1 MKNFEEKILK
11 RWLKRKVKIT
21 LATIVAFLIGSS
33 LSLAETLYIKNGEN
47 GVEFSIDD
55 QNWGENPYFE
65 NSFENGIYTNNR
77 KIESDYIGIYNKAL
91 NISLINE
98 NKISVDGE
106 NVWGIY
112 NNGTIE
118 VLRNSGLLEV
128 SGENQAIGIHNN
140 SSNILLIN
148 ENKISVDG
156 ENVWG
161 IYNNGTIEV
170 LRNSGLLEVNGANEA
185 KGIVNYEGKIAKI
198 ENSGLLEVNGTSF
211 VTGIL
216 NLNGEINNLLNQGI
230 VKVTNSSSEAIGIDN
245 QNPKG
250 IINNL
255 TNQGIIDITGYLNTY
270 GIQNNGGGTINDLSN
285 QGIIKVKSL
294 TSYSKGII
302 NGSNIE
308 NILNE
313 GIIEAKGTSQV
324 IGIDSPAKK
333 ETKNKGVIRVKSSSS
348 TSEVYGIHINTPNSK
363 AEKILNEGIIEA
375 VGGSS
380 KVKAIRS
387 SQEIDSL
394 VNKGILKT
402 KGENAITISANNENI
417 KKLEQNGIVFSE
429 GVTIDISSS
438 NIDNIV
444 NNGLLIGDS
453 SKFIEKNYINN
464 GIMFSYDGT
473 NNNYKIQGYKNTGAD
488 GIKVGDKTIVNA
500 TLNKGTDNSIATG
513 SNSIAL
519 TENKSNMIYNGITDT
534 LKVNEDRTL
543 TNSIVN
549 GYTSVIVFD
558 ENGGSLTLDNSIIN
572 GGLDEA
578 SATIKGSDSSNNLA
592 LTNGTI
598 INGNIDL
605 GAGDDKLS
613 IDNTVQLNGDL
624 LGGTG
629 IDNLIFNPKGV
640 STFGGEDDNNIN
652 IFNKVEGFENINVA
666 TDVTLFESAEV
677 TGAKN
682 IAIQKDGN
690 LILRIDSTNGNSHAL
705 SRNDGTISSNGGK
718 LLLALNGVGEGETIS
733 FGTTSLDESMKG
745 NEKGFKEATIDTT
758 SLLHNIEKIDDKTV
772 KVSTEENIPYVSDVN
787 YNELNTVYQSIR
799 SVDGVGEFNVT
810 DDKALVEFTNYLHDI
825 YAGNPYSF
833 SSELS
838 RKSVNMF
845 SDVVMGRDLHP
856 EVNKWAI
863 YGGLTHIDGGTKDTY
878 FGKGYYTYDIGSK
891 DIDVDS
897 KITGMYAQGE
907 YGVNETLNLGVI
919 FGGNQSE
926 SEINNS
932 SKVEG
937 DSFYLG
943 AYAKKYLGNLRLLA
957 GVGYQYGDYEADRVA
972 VGYEGITTTRTFDS
986 NYNDNTFNI
995 YAQGKYSNKLAE
1007 NLYLEPSIAL
1017 DYTYV
1022 NQEGASE
1029 NGVLAIETDSKDF
1042 NYTTTKFGV
1051 DLRKDIPTTT
1061 ATHSLVAGAYY
1072 NRMLDGYEEENI
1084 TGRFVGGSDF
1094 DILVSPSNKHE
1105 VGLRAKYEV
1114 SLNNGVTFDVKGS
1127 YTFERESYSGENKN
1141 EHKGEWI
1148 VGAGIG
1154 YRF

>member
-1 MKNFEEKILK
+1 MRENIEKSIK
-11 RWLKRKVKIT
+11 RWLKRKVTIT
-21 LATIVAFLIGSS
+21 LGMMVAFMITGEISYSEITIKYDEVNNQGIIIKGDIVIDSKEYGILEQNSLGNYSWYNNNSINDQIKIDDSFSNKNFSIINSGIIYDKKEDDELDNFNVGNGIFLKELSIKLLENSGIIFGEEQGIYLKKNVIIDKLENEGIIGLTS
-33 LSLAETLYIKNGEN
+33 EN
-47 GVEFSIDD
+47 GVYLQLESSIETFI
-55 QNWGENPYFE
+55 NKGEICSYGANYSGNGMYLSSSSITNFINLGSIKGKSNNE
-65 NSFENGIYTNNR
+65 GKSYTGNGIYLSSSKIENFTNIGIVSGKIGQNISEGYKAGNGIFNSR
-77 KIESDYIGIYNKAL
+77 KIGVKFSNFGIIAGEVKAIHTD
-91 NISLINE
+91 N
-98 NKISVDGE
+98 
-106 NVWGIY
+106 
-112 NNGTIE
+112 
-118 VLRNSGLLEV
+118 V
-128 SGENQAIGIHNN
+128 SGENLG
-140 SSNILLIN
+140 LLIDGAGKTDDTLKIVVGESQKIITSGEYN
-148 ENKISVDG
+148 GYEIKNTFTKGEYKYSDIASREN
-156 ENVWG
+156 
-161 IYNNGTIEV
+161 
-170 LRNSGLLEVNGANEA
+170 
-185 KGIVNYEGKIAKI
+185 
-198 ENSGLLEVNGTSF
+198 
-211 VTGIL
+211 
-216 NLNGEINNLLNQGI
+216 
-230 VKVTNSSSEAIGIDN
+230 
-245 QNPKG
+245 
-250 IINNL
+250 
-255 TNQGIIDITGYLNTY
+255 DIT
-270 GIQNNGGGTINDLSN
+270 LSDTDN
-285 QGIIKVKSL
+285 KDKL
-294 TSYSKGII
+294 II
-302 NGSNIE
+302 NGY
-308 NILNE
+308 
-313 GIIEAKGTSQV
+313 
-324 IGIDSPAKK
+324 
-333 ETKNKGVIRVKSSSS
+333 NKGLK
-348 TSEVYGIHINTPNSK
+348 INSD
-363 AEKILNEGIIEA
+363 L
-375 VGGSS
+375 
-380 KVKAIRS
+380 
-387 SQEIDSL
+387 
-394 VNKGILKT
+394 
-402 KGENAITISANNENI
+402 
-417 KKLEQNGIVFSE
+417 
-429 GVTIDISSS
+429 
-438 NIDNIV
+438 
-444 NNGLLIGDS
+444 
-453 SKFIEKNYINN
+453 
-464 GIMFSYDGT
+464 
-473 NNNYKIQGYKNTGAD
+473 
-488 GIKVGDKTIVNA
+488 
-500 TLNKGTDNSIATG
+500 TLS
-513 SNSIAL
+513 
-519 TENKSNMIYNGITDT
+519 
-534 LKVNEDRTL
+534 
-543 TNSIVN
+543 NSIVN
-549 GYTSVIVFD
+549 SYTTAINIDGGNFTGDNIV
-558 ENGGSLTLDNSIIN
+558 IN
-572 GGLDEA
+572 GGIDET
-578 SATIKGSDSSNNLA
+578 SATIKGSDSTDNLT
-592 LTNGTI
+592 LKGNSI

-605 GAGDDKLS
+605 GAGDDNLTIS
-613 IDNTVQLNGDL
+613 DSVQINGDL
-624 LGGTG
+624 LDEDGNDT
-629 IDNLIFNPKGV
+629 LTFNNNGV
-640 STFGGEDDNNIN
+640 STFNNGVDNNIN

-677 TGAKN
+677 TGADS
-682 IAIQKDGN
+682 ITIQKDGN

-705 SRNDGTISSNGGK
+705 SGNTGVISSEGGK
-718 LLLALNGVGEGETIS
+718 LLLALNGVGEGETID
-733 FGTTSLDESMKG
+733 FGNNKLDSSIKG
-745 NEKGFKEATIDTT
+745 NEIGYTSGITLDTT
-758 SLLHNIEKIDDKTV
+758 SLLHSLTKGEG
-772 KVSTEENIPYVSDVN
+772 
-787 YNELNTVYQSIR
+787 NTVIVNTVENLPTDFMPTSIDYSKLNSIYQSMRITDQ
-799 SVDGVGEFNVT
+799 VKEFDVT
-810 DDKALVEFTNYLHDI
+810 DDKKLSGFTSYLNDI

-957 GVGYQYGDYEADRVA
+957 GVGYQYGDYEVDRVA

-1007 NLYLEPSIAL
+1007 NLYLEPSVAL

-1042 NYTTTKFGV
+1042 NYTTAKFGV

-1105 VGLRAKYEV
+1105 VGLRVKYEV

>member
-1 MKNFEEKILK
+1 MRENIEKTIK
-11 RWLKRKVKIT
+11 RWLKRKVTIT
-21 LATIVAFLIGSS
+21 LGMMVAFMITGGISYS
-33 LSLAETLYIKNGEN
+33 EITIKY
-47 GVEFSIDD
+47 D
-55 QNWGENPYFE
+55 
-65 NSFENGIYTNNR
+65 
-77 KIESDYIGIYNKAL
+77 
-91 NISLINE
+91 
-98 NKISVDGE
+98 
-106 NVWGIY
+106 
-112 NNGTIE
+112 
-118 VLRNSGLLEV
+118 
-128 SGENQAIGIHNN
+128 
-140 SSNILLIN
+140 
-148 ENKISVDG
+148 
-156 ENVWG
+156 
-161 IYNNGTIEV
+161 
-170 LRNSGLLEVNGANEA
+170 EVN
-185 KGIVNYEGKIAKI
+185 
-198 ENSGLLEVNGTSF
+198 
-211 VTGIL
+211 
-216 NLNGEINNLLNQGI
+216 
-230 VKVTNSSSEAIGIDN
+230 
-245 QNPKG
+245 
-250 IINNL
+250 
-255 TNQGIIDITGYLNTY
+255 NQGIIIKDDIVIDSKEY
-270 GIQNNGGGTINDLSN
+270 GTLEQNSLGNYSWYNNNSINDQIKIDDSFSNKNFSIINSGIIYDKREDDELDNFNVGNGIFLKALSIKLLQN
-285 QGIIKVKSL
+285 SGIIFGEEQGIYLK
-294 TSYSKGII
+294 
-302 NGSNIE
+302 E
-308 NILNE
+308 NIIIDKLENE
-313 GIIEAKGTSQV
+313 GIIGLTSENGVYLQSGSS
-324 IGIDSPAKK
+324 I
-333 ETKNKGVIRVKSSSS
+333 ETFINKGEISG
-348 TSEVYGIHINTPNSK
+348 YG
-363 AEKILNEGIIEA
+363 
-375 VGGSS
+375 
-380 KVKAIRS
+380 
-387 SQEIDSL
+387 
-394 VNKGILKT
+394 
-402 KGENAITISANNENI
+402 ANYSG
-417 KKLEQNGIVFSE
+417 NGMYL
-429 GVTIDISSS
+429 SSS
-438 NIDNIV
+438 NITNFINLGSIKGKSNNEGKSYTGNGIYLSSSKIENFTNIGIV
-444 NNGLLIGDS
+444 NGKIGQNISEGYKAGNGIFNNQGIDVKFSNFGIIAGEVKAIHTDNVLGENLGLLI
-453 SKFIEKNYINN
+453 
-464 GIMFSYDGT
+464 DGA
-473 NNNYKIQGYKNTGAD
+473 G
-488 GIKVGDKTIVNA
+488 KT
-500 TLNKGTDNSIATG
+500 D
-513 SNSIAL
+513 
-519 TENKSNMIYNGITDT
+519 DT
-534 LKVNEDRTL
+534 LKIVAGESQKITSGEYVGYEIKNTFTKGEYKYSDIASKENNIILSNDSNKLIINGYSKGLKVKNDLTL
-543 TNSIVN
+543 SNSIVN
-549 GYTSVIVFD
+549 SYTTAINIDGGNFTGDNIV
-558 ENGGSLTLDNSIIN
+558 IN
-572 GGLDEA
+572 GGIDET
-578 SATIKGSDSSNNLA
+578 SATIKGSDSTDNLT
-592 LTNGTI
+592 LKGNSI

-605 GAGDDKLS
+605 GAGDDNLTIS
-613 IDNTVQLNGDL
+613 DSVQLNGDL
-624 LGGTG
+624 FGGVGEKDT
-629 IDNLIFNPKGV
+629 LLFNTNGA
-640 STFGGEDDNNIN
+640 STFNNGVDNNIN

-677 TGAKN
+677 TGADS
-682 IAIQKDGN
+682 ITIQENGN
-690 LILRIDSTNGNSHAL
+690 LILRIDGTEKDGEGNVVGHAL
-705 SRNDGTISSNGGK
+705 SGNTGVISSEGGK
-718 LLLALNGVGEGETIS
+718 LLLALNGVGEGETID
-733 FGTTSLDESMKG
+733 FGNNKLDSSIKG
-745 NEKGFKEATIDTT
+745 NEIGYTSGITLDTT
-758 SLLHNIEKIDDKTV
+758 SLLHSLTKGEG
-772 KVSTEENIPYVSDVN
+772 
-787 YNELNTVYQSIR
+787 NTVIVNTVENLPTDFMPTSIDYSKLNSIYQSMRITDQ
-799 SVDGVGEFNVT
+799 VKEFDVT
-810 DDKALVEFTNYLHDI
+810 DDKKLSGFTSYLNDI

-1007 NLYLEPSIAL
+1007 NLYLEPSVAL

-1029 NGVLAIETDSKDF
+1029 SGVLAIETDSKDF
-1042 NYTTTKFGV
+1042 NYTTVKFGV

>member
-1 MKNFEEKILK
+1 MRENIEKSIK
-11 RWLKRKVKIT
+11 RWLKRKVTIT
-21 LATIVAFLIGSS
+21 LGMMVAFMITGEISYSEITIKYDEVNNQGIIIKGDIVIDSKEYGILEQNSLGNYSWYNNNSINDQIKIDDSFSNKNFSIINSGIIYDKKEDDELDNFNVGNGIFLKELSIKLLENSGIIFGEEQGIYLKKNVIIDKLENEGIIGLTS
-33 LSLAETLYIKNGEN
+33 EN
-47 GVEFSIDD
+47 GVYLQLESSIEIFI
-55 QNWGENPYFE
+55 NKGEICSYGANYSGNGMYLSSSSITNFINLGSIKGKSNNE
-65 NSFENGIYTNNR
+65 GKSYTGNGIYLSSSKIENFTNIGIVSGKIGQNISEGYKAGNGIFNSR
-77 KIESDYIGIYNKAL
+77 KIGVKFSNFGIIAGEVKAIHTD
-91 NISLINE
+91 N
-98 NKISVDGE
+98 
-106 NVWGIY
+106 
-112 NNGTIE
+112 
-118 VLRNSGLLEV
+118 V
-128 SGENQAIGIHNN
+128 SGENLG
-140 SSNILLIN
+140 LLIDGAGKTDDTLKIVVGESQKIITSGEYN
-148 ENKISVDG
+148 GYEIKNTFTKGEYKYSDIASREN
-156 ENVWG
+156 
-161 IYNNGTIEV
+161 
-170 LRNSGLLEVNGANEA
+170 
-185 KGIVNYEGKIAKI
+185 
-198 ENSGLLEVNGTSF
+198 
-211 VTGIL
+211 
-216 NLNGEINNLLNQGI
+216 
-230 VKVTNSSSEAIGIDN
+230 
-245 QNPKG
+245 
-250 IINNL
+250 
-255 TNQGIIDITGYLNTY
+255 DIT
-270 GIQNNGGGTINDLSN
+270 LSDTDN
-285 QGIIKVKSL
+285 KDKL
-294 TSYSKGII
+294 II
-302 NGSNIE
+302 NGY
-308 NILNE
+308 
-313 GIIEAKGTSQV
+313 
-324 IGIDSPAKK
+324 
-333 ETKNKGVIRVKSSSS
+333 NKGLK
-348 TSEVYGIHINTPNSK
+348 INSD
-363 AEKILNEGIIEA
+363 L
-375 VGGSS
+375 
-380 KVKAIRS
+380 
-387 SQEIDSL
+387 
-394 VNKGILKT
+394 
-402 KGENAITISANNENI
+402 
-417 KKLEQNGIVFSE
+417 
-429 GVTIDISSS
+429 
-438 NIDNIV
+438 
-444 NNGLLIGDS
+444 
-453 SKFIEKNYINN
+453 
-464 GIMFSYDGT
+464 
-473 NNNYKIQGYKNTGAD
+473 
-488 GIKVGDKTIVNA
+488 
-500 TLNKGTDNSIATG
+500 TLS
-513 SNSIAL
+513 
-519 TENKSNMIYNGITDT
+519 
-534 LKVNEDRTL
+534 
-543 TNSIVN
+543 NSIVN
-549 GYTSVIVFD
+549 SYTTAINIDGGNFTGDNIV
-558 ENGGSLTLDNSIIN
+558 IN
-572 GGLDEA
+572 GGIDET
-578 SATIKGSDSSNNLA
+578 SATIKGSDSSDNLA

-629 IDNLIFNPKGV
+629 IDNLIFYPKGV

-652 IFNKVEGFENINVA
+652 IFNKVEGFENINVV

-677 TGAKN
+677 TGADS
-682 IAIQKDGN
+682 ITIQKDGN

-705 SRNDGTISSNGGK
+705 SGNTGVISSEGGK
-718 LLLALNGVGEGETIS
+718 LLLALNGVGEGETID
-733 FGTTSLDESMKG
+733 FGNNKLDDTIKG
-745 NEKGFKEATIDTT
+745 NEIGYTSGITLDTT
-758 SLLHNIEKIDDKTV
+758 SLLHSLA
-772 KVSTEENIPYVSDVN
+772 KVEG
-787 YNELNTVYQSIR
+787 NTVIVNTVENLPTDFMPTSIDYSKLNSIYQSMRITDQ
-799 SVDGVGEFNVT
+799 VKEFDVT
-810 DDKALVEFTNYLHDI
+810 DDKKLSGFTSYLNDI
-825 YAGNPYSF
+825 YAGNPYSL

-926 SEINNS
+926 SEINSS

-957 GVGYQYGDYEADRVA
+957 GVGYQYGDYEVDRVA

-1007 NLYLEPSIAL
+1007 NLYLEPSVAL

-1042 NYTTTKFGV
+1042 NYTTAKFGV

>member
-1 MKNFEEKILK
+1 MRENIEKSIK
-11 RWLKRKVKIT
+11 RWLKRKVTIT
-21 LATIVAFLIGSS
+21 LGMMVAFMITGEISYSEITIKYDEVNNQGIIIKGDIVIDSKEYGILEQNSLGNYSWYNNNNSINDQIKIDDSFSNKNFSIINSGIIYDKKEDDELDNFNVGNGIFLKELSIKLLENSGIIFGEEQGIYLKKNVIIDKLENEGIIGLTS
-33 LSLAETLYIKNGEN
+33 EN
-47 GVEFSIDD
+47 GVYLQLESSIETFI
-55 QNWGENPYFE
+55 NKGEICSYGANYSGNGMYLSSSSITNFINLGSIKGKSNNE
-65 NSFENGIYTNNR
+65 GKSYTGNGIYLSSSKIENFTNIGIVSGKIGQNISEGYKAGNGIFNSR
-77 KIESDYIGIYNKAL
+77 KIGVKFSNFGIIAGEVKAIHTD
-91 NISLINE
+91 N
-98 NKISVDGE
+98 
-106 NVWGIY
+106 
-112 NNGTIE
+112 
-118 VLRNSGLLEV
+118 V
-128 SGENQAIGIHNN
+128 SGENLG
-140 SSNILLIN
+140 LLIDGAGKTDDTLKIVVGESQKIITSGEYN
-148 ENKISVDG
+148 GYEIKNTFTKGEYKYSDIASREN
-156 ENVWG
+156 
-161 IYNNGTIEV
+161 
-170 LRNSGLLEVNGANEA
+170 
-185 KGIVNYEGKIAKI
+185 
-198 ENSGLLEVNGTSF
+198 
-211 VTGIL
+211 
-216 NLNGEINNLLNQGI
+216 
-230 VKVTNSSSEAIGIDN
+230 
-245 QNPKG
+245 
-250 IINNL
+250 
-255 TNQGIIDITGYLNTY
+255 DIT
-270 GIQNNGGGTINDLSN
+270 LSDTDN
-285 QGIIKVKSL
+285 KDKL
-294 TSYSKGII
+294 II
-302 NGSNIE
+302 NGY
-308 NILNE
+308 
-313 GIIEAKGTSQV
+313 
-324 IGIDSPAKK
+324 
-333 ETKNKGVIRVKSSSS
+333 NKGLK
-348 TSEVYGIHINTPNSK
+348 INSD
-363 AEKILNEGIIEA
+363 L
-375 VGGSS
+375 
-380 KVKAIRS
+380 
-387 SQEIDSL
+387 
-394 VNKGILKT
+394 
-402 KGENAITISANNENI
+402 
-417 KKLEQNGIVFSE
+417 
-429 GVTIDISSS
+429 
-438 NIDNIV
+438 
-444 NNGLLIGDS
+444 
-453 SKFIEKNYINN
+453 
-464 GIMFSYDGT
+464 
-473 NNNYKIQGYKNTGAD
+473 
-488 GIKVGDKTIVNA
+488 
-500 TLNKGTDNSIATG
+500 TLS
-513 SNSIAL
+513 
-519 TENKSNMIYNGITDT
+519 
-534 LKVNEDRTL
+534 
-543 TNSIVN
+543 NSIVN
-549 GYTSVIVFD
+549 SYTTAINIDGGNFTGDNIV
-558 ENGGSLTLDNSIIN
+558 IN
-572 GGLDEA
+572 GGIDET
-578 SATIKGSDSSNNLA
+578 SATIKGSDSSDNLA

-629 IDNLIFNPKGV
+629 IDNLIFYPKGV

-652 IFNKVEGFENINVA
+652 IFNKVEGFENINVV

-677 TGAKN
+677 TGADS
-682 IAIQKDGN
+682 ITIQKDGN

-705 SRNDGTISSNGGK
+705 SGNTGVISSEGGK
-718 LLLALNGVGEGETIS
+718 LLLALNGVGEGETID
-733 FGTTSLDESMKG
+733 FGNNKLDDTIKG
-745 NEKGFKEATIDTT
+745 NEIGYTSEITLDTT
-758 SLLHNIEKIDDKTV
+758 SLLHSLA
-772 KVSTEENIPYVSDVN
+772 KVEG
-787 YNELNTVYQSIR
+787 NTVIVNTVENLPTDFMPTSIDYSKLNSIYQSMRITDQ
-799 SVDGVGEFNVT
+799 VKEFDVT
-810 DDKALVEFTNYLHDI
+810 DDKKLSGFTSYLNDI
-825 YAGNPYSF
+825 YAGNPYSL

-926 SEINNS
+926 SEINSS

-957 GVGYQYGDYEADRVA
+957 GVGYQYGDYEVDRVA
-972 VGYEGITTTRTFDS
+972 VGYGGITTTRTFDS

-1007 NLYLEPSIAL
+1007 NLYLEPSVAL

-1042 NYTTTKFGV
+1042 NYTTAKFGV

-1105 VGLRAKYEV
+1105 VGLRVKYEV
-1114 SLNNGVTFDVKGS
+1114 ELNNGVTFDVKGS

>member
-1 MKNFEEKILK
+1 MYLSSSSITNFINL
-11 RWLKRKVKIT
+11 
-21 LATIVAFLIGSS
+21 GS
-33 LSLAETLYIKNGEN
+33 IKGKSNNEGKSYT
-47 GVEFSIDD
+47 G
-55 QNWGENPYFE
+55 
-65 NSFENGIYTNNR
+65 NGIYLSSSKIENFTNIGIVSGKIGQNISEGYKAGNGIFNSR
-77 KIESDYIGIYNKAL
+77 KIGVKFSNFGIIAGEVKAIHTD
-91 NISLINE
+91 N
-98 NKISVDGE
+98 
-106 NVWGIY
+106 
-112 NNGTIE
+112 
-118 VLRNSGLLEV
+118 V
-128 SGENQAIGIHNN
+128 SGENLG
-140 SSNILLIN
+140 LLIDGAGKTDDTLKIVVGESQKIITSGEYN
-148 ENKISVDG
+148 GYEIKNTFTKGEYKYSDIASREN
-156 ENVWG
+156 
-161 IYNNGTIEV
+161 
-170 LRNSGLLEVNGANEA
+170 
-185 KGIVNYEGKIAKI
+185 
-198 ENSGLLEVNGTSF
+198 
-211 VTGIL
+211 
-216 NLNGEINNLLNQGI
+216 
-230 VKVTNSSSEAIGIDN
+230 
-245 QNPKG
+245 
-250 IINNL
+250 
-255 TNQGIIDITGYLNTY
+255 DIT
-270 GIQNNGGGTINDLSN
+270 LSDTDN
-285 QGIIKVKSL
+285 KDKL
-294 TSYSKGII
+294 II
-302 NGSNIE
+302 NGY
-308 NILNE
+308 
-313 GIIEAKGTSQV
+313 
-324 IGIDSPAKK
+324 
-333 ETKNKGVIRVKSSSS
+333 NKGLK
-348 TSEVYGIHINTPNSK
+348 INSD
-363 AEKILNEGIIEA
+363 L
-375 VGGSS
+375 
-380 KVKAIRS
+380 
-387 SQEIDSL
+387 
-394 VNKGILKT
+394 
-402 KGENAITISANNENI
+402 
-417 KKLEQNGIVFSE
+417 
-429 GVTIDISSS
+429 
-438 NIDNIV
+438 
-444 NNGLLIGDS
+444 
-453 SKFIEKNYINN
+453 
-464 GIMFSYDGT
+464 
-473 NNNYKIQGYKNTGAD
+473 
-488 GIKVGDKTIVNA
+488 
-500 TLNKGTDNSIATG
+500 TLS
-513 SNSIAL
+513 
-519 TENKSNMIYNGITDT
+519 
-534 LKVNEDRTL
+534 
-543 TNSIVN
+543 NSIVN
-549 GYTSVIVFD
+549 SYTTAINIDGGNFTGDNIV
-558 ENGGSLTLDNSIIN
+558 IN
-572 GGLDEA
+572 GGIDET
-578 SATIKGSDSSNNLA
+578 SATIKGSDSSDNLA

-629 IDNLIFNPKGV
+629 IDNLIFYPKGV

-652 IFNKVEGFENINVA
+652 IFNKVEGFENINVV

-677 TGAKN
+677 TGADS
-682 IAIQKDGN
+682 ITIQKDGN

-705 SRNDGTISSNGGK
+705 SGNTGVISSEGGK
-718 LLLALNGVGEGETIS
+718 LLLALNGVGEGETID
-733 FGTTSLDESMKG
+733 FGNNKLDDTIKG
-745 NEKGFKEATIDTT
+745 NEIGYTSGITLDTT
-758 SLLHNIEKIDDKTV
+758 SLLHSLA
-772 KVSTEENIPYVSDVN
+772 KVEG
-787 YNELNTVYQSIR
+787 NTVIVNTVENLPTDFMPISIDYSKLNSIYQSMRITDQ
-799 SVDGVGEFNVT
+799 VKEFDVT
-810 DDKALVEFTNYLHDI
+810 DDKKLSGFTSYLNDI
-825 YAGNPYSF
+825 YAGNPYSL

-926 SEINNS
+926 SEINSS

-957 GVGYQYGDYEADRVA
+957 GVGYQYGDYEVDRVA

-1007 NLYLEPSIAL
+1007 NLYLEPSVAL

-1042 NYTTTKFGV
+1042 NYTTAKFGV

>member
-1 MKNFEEKILK
+1 MRENIEKSIK
-11 RWLKRKVKIT
+11 RWLKRKVTIT
-21 LATIVAFLIGSS
+21 LGMMVAFMITGEISYSEITIKYDEVNNQGIIIKGDIVIDSKEYGILEQNSLGNYSWYNNNSINDQIKIDDSFSNKNFSIINSGIIYDKKEDDELDNFNVGNGIFLKELSIKLLENSGIIFGEEQGIYLKKNVIIDKLENEGIIGLTS
-33 LSLAETLYIKNGEN
+33 EN
-47 GVEFSIDD
+47 GVYLQLESSIETFI
-55 QNWGENPYFE
+55 NKGEICSYGANYSGNGMYLSSSSITNFINLGSIKGKSNNE
-65 NSFENGIYTNNR
+65 GKSYTGNGIYLSSSKIENFTNIGIVSGKIGQNISEGYKAGNGIFNSR
-77 KIESDYIGIYNKAL
+77 KIGVKFSNFGIIAGEVKAIHTD
-91 NISLINE
+91 N
-98 NKISVDGE
+98 
-106 NVWGIY
+106 
-112 NNGTIE
+112 
-118 VLRNSGLLEV
+118 V
-128 SGENQAIGIHNN
+128 SGENLG
-140 SSNILLIN
+140 LLIDGAGKTDDTLKIVVGESQKIITSGEYN
-148 ENKISVDG
+148 GYEIKNTFTKGEYKYSDIASREN
-156 ENVWG
+156 
-161 IYNNGTIEV
+161 
-170 LRNSGLLEVNGANEA
+170 
-185 KGIVNYEGKIAKI
+185 
-198 ENSGLLEVNGTSF
+198 
-211 VTGIL
+211 
-216 NLNGEINNLLNQGI
+216 
-230 VKVTNSSSEAIGIDN
+230 
-245 QNPKG
+245 
-250 IINNL
+250 
-255 TNQGIIDITGYLNTY
+255 DIT
-270 GIQNNGGGTINDLSN
+270 LSDTDN
-285 QGIIKVKSL
+285 KDKL
-294 TSYSKGII
+294 II
-302 NGSNIE
+302 NGY
-308 NILNE
+308 
-313 GIIEAKGTSQV
+313 
-324 IGIDSPAKK
+324 
-333 ETKNKGVIRVKSSSS
+333 NKGLK
-348 TSEVYGIHINTPNSK
+348 INSD
-363 AEKILNEGIIEA
+363 L
-375 VGGSS
+375 
-380 KVKAIRS
+380 
-387 SQEIDSL
+387 
-394 VNKGILKT
+394 
-402 KGENAITISANNENI
+402 
-417 KKLEQNGIVFSE
+417 
-429 GVTIDISSS
+429 
-438 NIDNIV
+438 
-444 NNGLLIGDS
+444 
-453 SKFIEKNYINN
+453 
-464 GIMFSYDGT
+464 
-473 NNNYKIQGYKNTGAD
+473 
-488 GIKVGDKTIVNA
+488 
-500 TLNKGTDNSIATG
+500 TLS
-513 SNSIAL
+513 
-519 TENKSNMIYNGITDT
+519 
-534 LKVNEDRTL
+534 
-543 TNSIVN
+543 NSIVN
-549 GYTSVIVFD
+549 SYTTAINIDGGNFTGDNIV
-558 ENGGSLTLDNSIIN
+558 IN
-572 GGLDEA
+572 GGIDET
-578 SATIKGSDSSNNLA
+578 SATIKGSDSSDNLA

-629 IDNLIFNPKGV
+629 IDNLIFYPKGV

-652 IFNKVEGFENINVA
+652 IFNKVEGFENINVV

-677 TGAKN
+677 TGADS
-682 IAIQKDGN
+682 ITIQKDGN

-705 SRNDGTISSNGGK
+705 SGNTGVISSEGGK
-718 LLLALNGVGEGETIS
+718 LLLALNGVGEGETID
-733 FGTTSLDESMKG
+733 FGNNKLDDTIKG
-745 NEKGFKEATIDTT
+745 NEIGYTSGITLDTT
-758 SLLHNIEKIDDKTV
+758 SLLHSLA
-772 KVSTEENIPYVSDVN
+772 KVEG
-787 YNELNTVYQSIR
+787 NTVIVNTVENLPTDFMPTSIDYSKLNSIYQSMRITDQ
-799 SVDGVGEFNVT
+799 VKEFDVT
-810 DDKALVEFTNYLHDI
+810 DDKKLSGFTSYLNDI
-825 YAGNPYSF
+825 YAGNPYSL

-926 SEINNS
+926 SEINSS

-957 GVGYQYGDYEADRVA
+957 GVGYQYGDYEVDRVA

-1007 NLYLEPSIAL
+1007 NLYLEPSVAL

-1042 NYTTTKFGV
+1042 NYTTAKFGV

-1141 EHKGEWI
+1141 EHKEEWI

>member
-1 MKNFEEKILK
+1 MRENIEKSIK
-11 RWLKRKVKIT
+11 RWLKRKVTIT
-21 LATIVAFLIGSS
+21 LGMMVAFMITGEISYSEITVKYDEVNNQGIIIKGDIVIDSKEYGILEQNSLGNYSWYNNNSINDQIKIDDSFSNKNFSIINSGIIYDKKEDDELDNFNVGNGIFLKELSIKLLENSGIIFGEEQGIYLKKNVIIDKLENEGIIGLTS
-33 LSLAETLYIKNGEN
+33 EN
-47 GVEFSIDD
+47 GVYLQLESIIETFI
-55 QNWGENPYFE
+55 NKGEICSYGANYSGNGMYLSSSSITNFINLGSIKGKSNNE
-65 NSFENGIYTNNR
+65 GKSYTGNGIYLSSSKIENFTNIGIVSGKIGQNISEGYKAGNGIFNSR
-77 KIESDYIGIYNKAL
+77 KIGVKFSNFGIIAGEVKAIHTD
-91 NISLINE
+91 N
-98 NKISVDGE
+98 
-106 NVWGIY
+106 
-112 NNGTIE
+112 
-118 VLRNSGLLEV
+118 V
-128 SGENQAIGIHNN
+128 SGENLG
-140 SSNILLIN
+140 LLIDGAGKTDDTLKIVVGESQKIITSGEYN
-148 ENKISVDG
+148 GYEIKNTFTKGEYKYSDIASREN
-156 ENVWG
+156 
-161 IYNNGTIEV
+161 
-170 LRNSGLLEVNGANEA
+170 
-185 KGIVNYEGKIAKI
+185 
-198 ENSGLLEVNGTSF
+198 
-211 VTGIL
+211 
-216 NLNGEINNLLNQGI
+216 
-230 VKVTNSSSEAIGIDN
+230 
-245 QNPKG
+245 
-250 IINNL
+250 
-255 TNQGIIDITGYLNTY
+255 DIT
-270 GIQNNGGGTINDLSN
+270 LSDTDN
-285 QGIIKVKSL
+285 KDKL
-294 TSYSKGII
+294 II
-302 NGSNIE
+302 NGY
-308 NILNE
+308 
-313 GIIEAKGTSQV
+313 
-324 IGIDSPAKK
+324 
-333 ETKNKGVIRVKSSSS
+333 NKGLK
-348 TSEVYGIHINTPNSK
+348 INSD
-363 AEKILNEGIIEA
+363 L
-375 VGGSS
+375 
-380 KVKAIRS
+380 
-387 SQEIDSL
+387 
-394 VNKGILKT
+394 
-402 KGENAITISANNENI
+402 
-417 KKLEQNGIVFSE
+417 
-429 GVTIDISSS
+429 
-438 NIDNIV
+438 
-444 NNGLLIGDS
+444 
-453 SKFIEKNYINN
+453 
-464 GIMFSYDGT
+464 
-473 NNNYKIQGYKNTGAD
+473 
-488 GIKVGDKTIVNA
+488 
-500 TLNKGTDNSIATG
+500 TLS
-513 SNSIAL
+513 
-519 TENKSNMIYNGITDT
+519 
-534 LKVNEDRTL
+534 
-543 TNSIVN
+543 NSIVN
-549 GYTSVIVFD
+549 SYTTAINIDGGNFTGDNIV
-558 ENGGSLTLDNSIIN
+558 IN
-572 GGLDEA
+572 GGIDET
-578 SATIKGSDSSNNLA
+578 SATIKGSDSSDNLA

-629 IDNLIFNPKGV
+629 IDNLIFYPKGV

-652 IFNKVEGFENINVA
+652 IFNKVEGFENINVV

-677 TGAKN
+677 TGADS
-682 IAIQKDGN
+682 ITIQKDGN

-705 SRNDGTISSNGGK
+705 SGNTGVISSEGGK
-718 LLLALNGVGEGETIS
+718 LLLALNGVGEGETID
-733 FGTTSLDESMKG
+733 FGNNKLDDTIKG
-745 NEKGFKEATIDTT
+745 NEIGYTSGITLDTT
-758 SLLHNIEKIDDKTV
+758 SLLHSLA
-772 KVSTEENIPYVSDVN
+772 KVEG
-787 YNELNTVYQSIR
+787 NTVIVNTVENLPTDFMPTSIDYSKLNSIYQSMRITDQ
-799 SVDGVGEFNVT
+799 VKEFDVT
-810 DDKALVEFTNYLHDI
+810 DDKKLSGFTSYLNDI
-825 YAGNPYSF
+825 YAGNPYSL

-926 SEINNS
+926 SEINSS

-957 GVGYQYGDYEADRVA
+957 GVGYQYGDYEVDRVA

-1007 NLYLEPSIAL
+1007 NLYLEPSVAL

-1042 NYTTTKFGV
+1042 NYTTAKFGV

>member
-47 GVEFSIDD
+47 GVEFSIDN

-91 NISLINE
+91 
-98 NKISVDGE
+98 
-106 NVWGIY
+106 
-112 NNGTIE
+112 
-118 VLRNSGLLEV
+118 
-128 SGENQAIGIHNN
+128 
-140 SSNILLIN
+140 NILLIN

-549 GYTSVIVFD
+549 GYTSAIVFD

-838 RKSVNMF
+838 RKSINMF

-926 SEINNS
+926 SEINSS

-995 YAQGKYSNKLAE
+995 YAQAKYSNKLAE
-1007 NLYLEPSIAL
+1007 NLYLEPSVVL

-1042 NYTTTKFGV
+1042 NYTTAKFGI
-1051 DLRKDIPTTT
+1051 DLRKDIPTTI

-1114 SLNNGVTFDVKGS
+1114 ELNNGVTFDVKGS

>member
-1 MKNFEEKILK
+1 MRENIEKSIK
-11 RWLKRKVKIT
+11 RWLKRKVTIT
-21 LATIVAFLIGSS
+21 LGMMVAFMITGEISYSEITIKYDEVNNQGIIIKGDIVIDSKEYGILEQNSLGNYSWYNNNNSINDQIKIDDSFSNKNFSIINSGIIYDKKEDDELDNFNVGNGIFLKELSIKLLENSGIIFGEEQGIYLKKNVIIDKLENEGIIGLTS
-33 LSLAETLYIKNGEN
+33 EN
-47 GVEFSIDD
+47 GVYLQLESSIETFI
-55 QNWGENPYFE
+55 NKGEICSYGANYSGNGMYLSSSSITNFINLGSIKGKSNNE
-65 NSFENGIYTNNR
+65 GKSYTGNGIYLSSSKIENFTNIGIVSGKIGQNISEGYKAGNGIFNSR
-77 KIESDYIGIYNKAL
+77 KIGVKFSNFGIIAGEVKAIHTD
-91 NISLINE
+91 N
-98 NKISVDGE
+98 
-106 NVWGIY
+106 
-112 NNGTIE
+112 
-118 VLRNSGLLEV
+118 V
-128 SGENQAIGIHNN
+128 SGENLG
-140 SSNILLIN
+140 LLIDGAGKTDDTLKIVVGESQKIITSGEYN
-148 ENKISVDG
+148 GYEIKNTFTKGEYKYSDIASREN
-156 ENVWG
+156 
-161 IYNNGTIEV
+161 
-170 LRNSGLLEVNGANEA
+170 
-185 KGIVNYEGKIAKI
+185 
-198 ENSGLLEVNGTSF
+198 
-211 VTGIL
+211 
-216 NLNGEINNLLNQGI
+216 
-230 VKVTNSSSEAIGIDN
+230 
-245 QNPKG
+245 
-250 IINNL
+250 
-255 TNQGIIDITGYLNTY
+255 DIT
-270 GIQNNGGGTINDLSN
+270 LSDTDN
-285 QGIIKVKSL
+285 KDKL
-294 TSYSKGII
+294 II
-302 NGSNIE
+302 NGY
-308 NILNE
+308 
-313 GIIEAKGTSQV
+313 
-324 IGIDSPAKK
+324 
-333 ETKNKGVIRVKSSSS
+333 NKGLK
-348 TSEVYGIHINTPNSK
+348 INSD
-363 AEKILNEGIIEA
+363 L
-375 VGGSS
+375 
-380 KVKAIRS
+380 
-387 SQEIDSL
+387 
-394 VNKGILKT
+394 
-402 KGENAITISANNENI
+402 
-417 KKLEQNGIVFSE
+417 
-429 GVTIDISSS
+429 
-438 NIDNIV
+438 
-444 NNGLLIGDS
+444 
-453 SKFIEKNYINN
+453 
-464 GIMFSYDGT
+464 
-473 NNNYKIQGYKNTGAD
+473 
-488 GIKVGDKTIVNA
+488 
-500 TLNKGTDNSIATG
+500 TLS
-513 SNSIAL
+513 
-519 TENKSNMIYNGITDT
+519 
-534 LKVNEDRTL
+534 
-543 TNSIVN
+543 NSIVN
-549 GYTSVIVFD
+549 SYTTAINIDGGNFTGDNIV
-558 ENGGSLTLDNSIIN
+558 IN
-572 GGLDEA
+572 GGIDET
-578 SATIKGSDSSNNLA
+578 SATIKGSDSSDNLA

-629 IDNLIFNPKGV
+629 IDNLIFYPKGV

-652 IFNKVEGFENINVA
+652 IFNKVEGFENINVV

-677 TGAKN
+677 TGADS
-682 IAIQKDGN
+682 ITIQKDGN

-705 SRNDGTISSNGGK
+705 SGNTGVISSEGGK
-718 LLLALNGVGEGETIS
+718 LLLALNGVGEGETID
-733 FGTTSLDESMKG
+733 FGNNKLDDTIKG
-745 NEKGFKEATIDTT
+745 NEIGYTSGITLDTT
-758 SLLHNIEKIDDKTV
+758 SLLHSLA
-772 KVSTEENIPYVSDVN
+772 KVEG
-787 YNELNTVYQSIR
+787 NTVIVNTVENLPTDFMPTSIDYSKLNSIYQSMRITDQ
-799 SVDGVGEFNVT
+799 VKEFDVT
-810 DDKALVEFTNYLHDI
+810 DDKKLSGFTSYLNDI
-825 YAGNPYSF
+825 YAGNPYSL

-926 SEINNS
+926 SEINSS

-957 GVGYQYGDYEADRVA
+957 GVGYQYGDYEVDRVA

-1007 NLYLEPSIAL
+1007 NLYLEPSVAL

-1042 NYTTTKFGV
+1042 NYTTVKFGV

>member
-1 MKNFEEKILK
+1 MRENIEKSIK
-11 RWLKRKVKIT
+11 RWLKRKVTIT
-21 LATIVAFLIGSS
+21 LGMMVAFMITGEISYSEITIKYDEVNNQGIIIKGDIVIDSKEYGILEQNSLGNYSWYNNNSINDQIKIDDSFSNKNFSIINSGIIYDKKEDDELDNFNVGNGIFLKELSIKLLENSGIIFGEEQGIYLKKNVIIDKLENEGIIGLTS
-33 LSLAETLYIKNGEN
+33 EN
-47 GVEFSIDD
+47 GVYLQLESSIETFI
-55 QNWGENPYFE
+55 NKGEICSYGANYSGNGMYLSSSSITNFINLGSIKGKSNNE
-65 NSFENGIYTNNR
+65 GKSYTGNGIYLSSSKIENFTNIGIVSGKIGQNISEGYKAGNGIFNSR
-77 KIESDYIGIYNKAL
+77 KIGVKFSNFGIIAGEVKAIHTD
-91 NISLINE
+91 N
-98 NKISVDGE
+98 
-106 NVWGIY
+106 
-112 NNGTIE
+112 
-118 VLRNSGLLEV
+118 V
-128 SGENQAIGIHNN
+128 SGENLG
-140 SSNILLIN
+140 LLIDGAGKTDDTLKIVVGESQKIITSGEYN
-148 ENKISVDG
+148 GYEIKNTFTKGEYKYSDIASREN
-156 ENVWG
+156 
-161 IYNNGTIEV
+161 
-170 LRNSGLLEVNGANEA
+170 
-185 KGIVNYEGKIAKI
+185 
-198 ENSGLLEVNGTSF
+198 
-211 VTGIL
+211 
-216 NLNGEINNLLNQGI
+216 
-230 VKVTNSSSEAIGIDN
+230 
-245 QNPKG
+245 
-250 IINNL
+250 
-255 TNQGIIDITGYLNTY
+255 DIT
-270 GIQNNGGGTINDLSN
+270 LSDTDN
-285 QGIIKVKSL
+285 KDKL
-294 TSYSKGII
+294 II
-302 NGSNIE
+302 NGY
-308 NILNE
+308 
-313 GIIEAKGTSQV
+313 
-324 IGIDSPAKK
+324 
-333 ETKNKGVIRVKSSSS
+333 NKGLK
-348 TSEVYGIHINTPNSK
+348 INSD
-363 AEKILNEGIIEA
+363 L
-375 VGGSS
+375 
-380 KVKAIRS
+380 
-387 SQEIDSL
+387 
-394 VNKGILKT
+394 
-402 KGENAITISANNENI
+402 
-417 KKLEQNGIVFSE
+417 
-429 GVTIDISSS
+429 
-438 NIDNIV
+438 
-444 NNGLLIGDS
+444 
-453 SKFIEKNYINN
+453 
-464 GIMFSYDGT
+464 
-473 NNNYKIQGYKNTGAD
+473 
-488 GIKVGDKTIVNA
+488 
-500 TLNKGTDNSIATG
+500 TLS
-513 SNSIAL
+513 
-519 TENKSNMIYNGITDT
+519 
-534 LKVNEDRTL
+534 
-543 TNSIVN
+543 NSIVN
-549 GYTSVIVFD
+549 SYTTAINIDGGNFTGDNIV
-558 ENGGSLTLDNSIIN
+558 IN
-572 GGLDEA
+572 GGIDET
-578 SATIKGSDSSNNLA
+578 SATIKGSDSSDNLA

-629 IDNLIFNPKGV
+629 IDNLIFYPKGV

-652 IFNKVEGFENINVA
+652 IFNKVEGFENINVV

-677 TGAKN
+677 TGADS
-682 IAIQKDGN
+682 ITIQKDGN

-705 SRNDGTISSNGGK
+705 SGNTGVISSEGGK
-718 LLLALNGVGEGETIS
+718 LLLALNGVGEGETID
-733 FGTTSLDESMKG
+733 FGNNKLDDTIKG
-745 NEKGFKEATIDTT
+745 NEIGYISGITLDTT
-758 SLLHNIEKIDDKTV
+758 SLLHSLA
-772 KVSTEENIPYVSDVN
+772 KVEG
-787 YNELNTVYQSIR
+787 NTVIVNTVENLPTDFMPTSIDYSKLNSIYQSMRITDQ
-799 SVDGVGEFNVT
+799 VKEFDVT
-810 DDKALVEFTNYLHDI
+810 DDKKLSGFTSYLNDI
-825 YAGNPYSF
+825 YAGNPYSL

-926 SEINNS
+926 SEINSS

-957 GVGYQYGDYEADRVA
+957 GVGYQYGDYEVDRVA

-1007 NLYLEPSIAL
+1007 NLYLEPSVAL

-1042 NYTTTKFGV
+1042 NYTTAKFGV

>member
-1 MKNFEEKILK
+1 MRENIEKSIK
-11 RWLKRKVKIT
+11 RWLKRKVTIT
-21 LATIVAFLIGSS
+21 LGMMVAFMITEEISYSEITIKYDEVNNQGIIIKGDIVIDSKEYGILEQNSLGNYSWYNNNSINDQIKIDDSFSNKNFSIINSGIIYDKKEDDELDNFNVGNGIFLKELSIKLLENSGIIFGEEQGIYLKKNVIIDKLENEGIIGLTS
-33 LSLAETLYIKNGEN
+33 EN
-47 GVEFSIDD
+47 GVYLQLESSIEKFI
-55 QNWGENPYFE
+55 NKGEICSYGANYSGNGMYLSSSSITNFINLGSIKGKSNNE
-65 NSFENGIYTNNR
+65 GKSYTGNGIYLSSSKIENFTNIGIVSGKIGQNISEGYKAGNGIFNSR
-77 KIESDYIGIYNKAL
+77 KIGVKFSNFGIIAGEVKAIHTD
-91 NISLINE
+91 N
-98 NKISVDGE
+98 
-106 NVWGIY
+106 
-112 NNGTIE
+112 
-118 VLRNSGLLEV
+118 V
-128 SGENQAIGIHNN
+128 SGENLG
-140 SSNILLIN
+140 LLIDGAGKTDDTLKIVVGESQKIITSGEYN
-148 ENKISVDG
+148 GYEIKNTFTKGEYKYSDIASREN
-156 ENVWG
+156 
-161 IYNNGTIEV
+161 
-170 LRNSGLLEVNGANEA
+170 
-185 KGIVNYEGKIAKI
+185 
-198 ENSGLLEVNGTSF
+198 
-211 VTGIL
+211 
-216 NLNGEINNLLNQGI
+216 
-230 VKVTNSSSEAIGIDN
+230 
-245 QNPKG
+245 
-250 IINNL
+250 
-255 TNQGIIDITGYLNTY
+255 DIT
-270 GIQNNGGGTINDLSN
+270 LSDTDN
-285 QGIIKVKSL
+285 KDKL
-294 TSYSKGII
+294 II
-302 NGSNIE
+302 NGY
-308 NILNE
+308 
-313 GIIEAKGTSQV
+313 
-324 IGIDSPAKK
+324 
-333 ETKNKGVIRVKSSSS
+333 NKGLK
-348 TSEVYGIHINTPNSK
+348 INSD
-363 AEKILNEGIIEA
+363 L
-375 VGGSS
+375 
-380 KVKAIRS
+380 
-387 SQEIDSL
+387 
-394 VNKGILKT
+394 
-402 KGENAITISANNENI
+402 
-417 KKLEQNGIVFSE
+417 
-429 GVTIDISSS
+429 
-438 NIDNIV
+438 
-444 NNGLLIGDS
+444 
-453 SKFIEKNYINN
+453 
-464 GIMFSYDGT
+464 
-473 NNNYKIQGYKNTGAD
+473 
-488 GIKVGDKTIVNA
+488 
-500 TLNKGTDNSIATG
+500 TLS
-513 SNSIAL
+513 
-519 TENKSNMIYNGITDT
+519 
-534 LKVNEDRTL
+534 
-543 TNSIVN
+543 NSIVN
-549 GYTSVIVFD
+549 SYTTAINIDGGNFTGDNIV
-558 ENGGSLTLDNSIIN
+558 IN
-572 GGLDEA
+572 GGIDET
-578 SATIKGSDSSNNLA
+578 SATIKGSDSSDNLA

-629 IDNLIFNPKGV
+629 IDNLIFYPKGV

-652 IFNKVEGFENINVA
+652 IFNKVEGFENINIV

-677 TGAKN
+677 TGADS
-682 IAIQKDGN
+682 ITIQKDGN

-705 SRNDGTISSNGGK
+705 SGNTGVISSEGGK
-718 LLLALNGVGEGETIS
+718 LLLALNGVGEGETID
-733 FGTTSLDESMKG
+733 FGNNKLDDTIKG
-745 NEKGFKEATIDTT
+745 NEIGYISGITLDTT
-758 SLLHNIEKIDDKTV
+758 SLLHSLA
-772 KVSTEENIPYVSDVN
+772 KVEG
-787 YNELNTVYQSIR
+787 NTVIVNTVENLPTDFMPTSIDYSKLNSIYQSMRITDQ
-799 SVDGVGEFNVT
+799 VKEFDVT
-810 DDKALVEFTNYLHDI
+810 DDKKLSGFTSYLNDI
-825 YAGNPYSF
+825 YAGNPYSL

-926 SEINNS
+926 SEINSS

-957 GVGYQYGDYEADRVA
+957 GVGYQYGDYEVDRVA

-1007 NLYLEPSIAL
+1007 NLYLEPSVAL

-1042 NYTTTKFGV
+1042 NYTTAKFGV

>member
-1 MKNFEEKILK
+1 MRENIEKSIK
-11 RWLKRKVKIT
+11 RWLKRKVTIT
-21 LATIVAFLIGSS
+21 LGMMVAFMITGGISYS
-33 LSLAETLYIKNGEN
+33 EITIKY
-47 GVEFSIDD
+47 D
-55 QNWGENPYFE
+55 
-65 NSFENGIYTNNR
+65 
-77 KIESDYIGIYNKAL
+77 
-91 NISLINE
+91 
-98 NKISVDGE
+98 
-106 NVWGIY
+106 
-112 NNGTIE
+112 
-118 VLRNSGLLEV
+118 
-128 SGENQAIGIHNN
+128 
-140 SSNILLIN
+140 
-148 ENKISVDG
+148 
-156 ENVWG
+156 
-161 IYNNGTIEV
+161 
-170 LRNSGLLEVNGANEA
+170 EVN
-185 KGIVNYEGKIAKI
+185 
-198 ENSGLLEVNGTSF
+198 
-211 VTGIL
+211 
-216 NLNGEINNLLNQGI
+216 
-230 VKVTNSSSEAIGIDN
+230 
-245 QNPKG
+245 
-250 IINNL
+250 
-255 TNQGIIDITGYLNTY
+255 NQGIIIKGDIVIDSKEY
-270 GIQNNGGGTINDLSN
+270 GILEQNSLGNYSWYNNNSINDQIKIDDSFSNKNFSIINSGIIYDKREDDELDNFNVGNGIFLKALSIKLLQN
-285 QGIIKVKSL
+285 SGIIFGEEQGIYLK
-294 TSYSKGII
+294 
-302 NGSNIE
+302 E
-308 NILNE
+308 NIIIDKLENE
-313 GIIEAKGTSQV
+313 GIIGLTSENGVYLQLESS
-324 IGIDSPAKK
+324 I
-333 ETKNKGVIRVKSSSS
+333 ETFINKGEISGYGANYSGNGMYLSSSS
-348 TSEVYGIHINTPNSK
+348 ITNFINLGSIKGKSN
-363 AEKILNEGIIEA
+363 NEGKSYTGNGIYLS
-375 VGGSS
+375 SS
-380 KVKAIRS
+380 KIENFTNIGIVNGKIGQNISEGYKAGNGIFNNQGIDVKFSNFGIIAGEVKAIHTDNVLGENLGLLIDGAEKTDDTLKIVAGE
-387 SQEIDSL
+387 SQKITSGEYVGYEIK
-394 VNKGILKT
+394 NTFT
-402 KGENAITISANNENI
+402 KGEYKYSDIASKENNIILSNDSN
-417 KKLEQNGIVFSE
+417 KLIINGY
-429 GVTIDISSS
+429 
-438 NIDNIV
+438 
-444 NNGLLIGDS
+444 
-453 SKFIEKNYINN
+453 SK
-464 GIMFSYDGT
+464 G
-473 NNNYKIQGYKNTGAD
+473 
-488 GIKVGDKTIVNA
+488 
-500 TLNKGTDNSIATG
+500 
-513 SNSIAL
+513 
-519 TENKSNMIYNGITDT
+519 
-534 LKVNEDRTL
+534 LKVKNDLTL
-543 TNSIVN
+543 SNSIVN
-549 GYTSVIVFD
+549 SYTTAINIDGGNFTGDNIV
-558 ENGGSLTLDNSIIN
+558 IN
-572 GGLDEA
+572 GGIDET
-578 SATIKGSDSSNNLA
+578 SATIKGSDSTDNLT
-592 LTNGTI
+592 LKGNSI

-605 GAGDDKLS
+605 GAGDDNLTIS
-613 IDNTVQLNGDL
+613 DSVQLNGDL
-624 LGGTG
+624 LDEDGNDT
-629 IDNLIFNPKGV
+629 LTFNNNGV
-640 STFGGEDDNNIN
+640 STFNNGVDNNIN

-705 SRNDGTISSNGGK
+705 SGNTGVISSEGGK
-718 LLLALNGVGEGETIS
+718 LLLALNGVGEGETID
-733 FGTTSLDESMKG
+733 FGNNKLDDTIKG
-745 NEKGFKEATIDTT
+745 NEIGYTSGITLDTT
-758 SLLHNIEKIDDKTV
+758 SLLHSLTKGEG
-772 KVSTEENIPYVSDVN
+772 
-787 YNELNTVYQSIR
+787 NTVIVNTVENLPTDFMPTSIDYSKLNSIYQSMRITDQ
-799 SVDGVGEFNVT
+799 VKEFDVT
-810 DDKALVEFTNYLHDI
+810 DDKKLSGFTSYLNDI
-825 YAGNPYSF
+825 YAGTPYSL

-891 DIDVDS
+891 DIDVDN

-957 GVGYQYGDYEADRVA
+957 GVGYQYGDYEVDRVA

-1007 NLYLEPSIAL
+1007 NLYLEPSVAL

-1042 NYTTTKFGV
+1042 NYTTAKFGV

>member
-1 MKNFEEKILK
+1 M
-11 RWLKRKVKIT
+11 
-21 LATIVAFLIGSS
+21 
-33 LSLAETLYIKNGEN
+33 
-47 GVEFSIDD
+47 
-55 QNWGENPYFE
+55 
-65 NSFENGIYTNNR
+65 
-77 KIESDYIGIYNKAL
+77 
-91 NISLINE
+91 
-98 NKISVDGE
+98 
-106 NVWGIY
+106 
-112 NNGTIE
+112 
-118 VLRNSGLLEV
+118 
-128 SGENQAIGIHNN
+128 
-140 SSNILLIN
+140 
-148 ENKISVDG
+148 
-156 ENVWG
+156 
-161 IYNNGTIEV
+161 
-170 LRNSGLLEVNGANEA
+170 
-185 KGIVNYEGKIAKI
+185 
-198 ENSGLLEVNGTSF
+198 NGTSF

-375 VGGSS
+375 VGVSS
-380 KVKAIRS
+380 NVNAIRS
-387 SQEIDSL
+387 SLEIDSL

-402 KGENAITISANNENI
+402 KGENAITISINDDKINN
-417 KKLEQNGIVFSE
+417 LEQNGIVFSE

-438 NIDNIV
+438 NIDNSV

-549 GYTSVIVFD
+549 GYTSAIVFD

-578 SATIKGSDSSNNLA
+578 SATIKGSDSSDNLA

-613 IDNTVQLNGDL
+613 IDNAVQLNGDL

-705 SRNDGTISSNGGK
+705 SGNNGTISSNGGK

-733 FGTTSLDESMKG
+733 FGNTSLDESMKG

-787 YNELNTVYQSIR
+787 YNELNTIYQSIR

-891 DIDVDS
+891 DIDVDN

-957 GVGYQYGDYEADRVA
+957 GVGYQYGDYEEDRVA

-986 NYNDNTFNI
+986 NYNDNTINI
-995 YAQGKYSNKLAE
+995 YAQAKYSNKLAE

-1042 NYTTTKFGV
+1042 NYTTAKFGV

-1114 SLNNGVTFDVKGS
+1114 ELNNGVTFDVKGS

-1141 EHKGEWI
+1141 DHKGEWI

>member
-1 MKNFEEKILK
+1 MCLLLKGKLNGGIKMKNFEEKILK

-47 GVEFSIDD
+47 GVEFSIDN
-55 QNWGENPYFE
+55 QNWGENPYSE
-65 NSFENGIYTNNR
+65 NSFENNIYTNNR
-77 KIESDYIGIYNKAL
+77 KIESDYIGIYNKAS

-106 NVWGIY
+106 EVYGIY
-112 NNGTIE
+112 NNGAIE
-118 VLRNSGLLEV
+118 VL
-128 SGENQAIGIHNN
+128 
-140 SSNILLIN
+140 
-148 ENKISVDG
+148 K
-156 ENVWG
+156 
-161 IYNNGTIEV
+161 NNGLI
-170 LRNSGLLEVNGANEA
+170 EVNG
-185 KGIVNYEGKIAKI
+185 V
-198 ENSGLLEVNGTSF
+198 SF
-211 VTGIL
+211 TTGIL
-216 NLNGEINNLLNQGI
+216 NLDGKIEEALNQGTI
-230 VKVTNSSSEAIGIDN
+230 KLTSSTSEAYGIDN
-245 QNPKG
+245 QNPQG
-250 IINNL
+250 IIDNL
-255 TNQGIIDITGYLNTY
+255 TNQGIIDVTGNLKAY
-270 GIQNNGGGTINDLSN
+270 GIQNNGGGTINDLLN
-285 QGIIKVKSL
+285 QGIIKVESL
-294 TSYSKGII
+294 SDSNSASAKGIA
-302 NGSNIE
+302 NGSNLIE
-308 NILNE
+308 NISNE
-313 GIIEAKGTSQV
+313 GIIEVAGVKSA
-324 IGIDSPAKK
+324 IGIDFSAKK
-333 ETKNKGVIRVKSSSS
+333 ETKNKGVIKVTSSSS
-348 TSEVYGIHINTPNSK
+348 DATGINLGGVLTDKIEN
-363 AEKILNEGIIEA
+363 ILNEGVIE
-375 VGGSS
+375 VIGFGNGR
-380 KVKAIRS
+380 AIRNT
-387 SQEIDSL
+387 QEIDNL
-394 VNKGILKT
+394 VNNGILKT
-402 KGENAITISANNENI
+402 KGTGYFTATILSTSGKINN
-417 KKLEQNGIVFSE
+417 LEQNGIIFSDS
-429 GVTIDISSS
+429 VTIDIPSS
-438 NIDNIV
+438 NAGNIV

-453 SKFIEKNYINN
+453 SKFIENNYINN
-464 GIMFSYDGT
+464 GIIFSL
-473 NNNYKIQGYKNTGAD
+473 NNGKYKIENIGN
-488 GIKVGDKTIVNA
+488 ISNVINA
-500 TLNKGTDNSIATG
+500 TLTGEENKDTDNSIATG

-549 GYTSVIVFD
+549 GYTSAIVFD

-1114 SLNNGVTFDVKGS
+1114 ELNNGVTFDVKGS

>member
-1 MKNFEEKILK
+1 MYLSSSSITNFINL
-11 RWLKRKVKIT
+11 
-21 LATIVAFLIGSS
+21 GS
-33 LSLAETLYIKNGEN
+33 IKGKSNNEGKSYT
-47 GVEFSIDD
+47 G
-55 QNWGENPYFE
+55 
-65 NSFENGIYTNNR
+65 NGIYLSSSKIENFTNIGIVSGKIGQNISEGYKAGNGIFNSR
-77 KIESDYIGIYNKAL
+77 KIGVKFSNFGIIAGEVKAIHTD
-91 NISLINE
+91 N
-98 NKISVDGE
+98 
-106 NVWGIY
+106 
-112 NNGTIE
+112 
-118 VLRNSGLLEV
+118 V
-128 SGENQAIGIHNN
+128 SGENLG
-140 SSNILLIN
+140 LLIDGAGKTDDTLKIVVGESQKIITSGEYN
-148 ENKISVDG
+148 GYEIKNTFTKGEYKYSDIASREN
-156 ENVWG
+156 
-161 IYNNGTIEV
+161 
-170 LRNSGLLEVNGANEA
+170 
-185 KGIVNYEGKIAKI
+185 
-198 ENSGLLEVNGTSF
+198 
-211 VTGIL
+211 
-216 NLNGEINNLLNQGI
+216 
-230 VKVTNSSSEAIGIDN
+230 
-245 QNPKG
+245 
-250 IINNL
+250 
-255 TNQGIIDITGYLNTY
+255 DIT
-270 GIQNNGGGTINDLSN
+270 LSDTDN
-285 QGIIKVKSL
+285 KDKL
-294 TSYSKGII
+294 II
-302 NGSNIE
+302 NGY
-308 NILNE
+308 
-313 GIIEAKGTSQV
+313 
-324 IGIDSPAKK
+324 
-333 ETKNKGVIRVKSSSS
+333 NKGLK
-348 TSEVYGIHINTPNSK
+348 INSD
-363 AEKILNEGIIEA
+363 L
-375 VGGSS
+375 
-380 KVKAIRS
+380 
-387 SQEIDSL
+387 
-394 VNKGILKT
+394 
-402 KGENAITISANNENI
+402 
-417 KKLEQNGIVFSE
+417 
-429 GVTIDISSS
+429 
-438 NIDNIV
+438 
-444 NNGLLIGDS
+444 
-453 SKFIEKNYINN
+453 
-464 GIMFSYDGT
+464 
-473 NNNYKIQGYKNTGAD
+473 
-488 GIKVGDKTIVNA
+488 
-500 TLNKGTDNSIATG
+500 TLS
-513 SNSIAL
+513 
-519 TENKSNMIYNGITDT
+519 
-534 LKVNEDRTL
+534 
-543 TNSIVN
+543 NSIVN
-549 GYTSVIVFD
+549 SYTTAINIDGGNFTGDNIV
-558 ENGGSLTLDNSIIN
+558 IN
-572 GGLDEA
+572 GGIDET
-578 SATIKGSDSSNNLA
+578 SATIKGSDSSDNLA

-629 IDNLIFNPKGV
+629 IDNLIFYPKGV

-652 IFNKVEGFENINVA
+652 IFNKVEGFENINVV

-677 TGAKN
+677 TGADS
-682 IAIQKDGN
+682 ITIQKDGN

-705 SRNDGTISSNGGK
+705 SGNTGVISSEGGK
-718 LLLALNGVGEGETIS
+718 LLLALNGVGEGETID
-733 FGTTSLDESMKG
+733 FGNNKLDDTIKG
-745 NEKGFKEATIDTT
+745 NEIGYTSGITLDTT
-758 SLLHNIEKIDDKTV
+758 SLLHSLA
-772 KVSTEENIPYVSDVN
+772 KVEG
-787 YNELNTVYQSIR
+787 NTVIVNTVENLPTDFMPTSIDYSKLNSIYQSMRITDQ
-799 SVDGVGEFNVT
+799 VKEFDVT
-810 DDKALVEFTNYLHDI
+810 DDKKLSGFTSYLNDI
-825 YAGNPYSF
+825 YAGNPYSL

-926 SEINNS
+926 SEINSS

-957 GVGYQYGDYEADRVA
+957 GVGYQYGDYEVDRVA

-1007 NLYLEPSIAL
+1007 NLYLEPSVAL

-1042 NYTTTKFGV
+1042 NYTTAKFGV

>member
-1 MKNFEEKILK
+1 MRENIEKSIK
-11 RWLKRKVKIT
+11 RWLKRKVTIT
-21 LATIVAFLIGSS
+21 LGMMVAFMITGEISYSEITIKYDEVNNQGIIIKGDIVIDSKEYGILEQNSLGNYSWYNNNSINDQIKIDDSFSNKNFSIINSGIIYDKKEDDELDNFNVGNGIFLKELSIKLLENSGIIFGEEQGIYLKKNVIIDKLENEGIIGLTS
-33 LSLAETLYIKNGEN
+33 EN
-47 GVEFSIDD
+47 GVYLQLESSIETFI
-55 QNWGENPYFE
+55 NKGEICSYGANYSGNGMYLSSSSITNFINLGSIKGKSNNE
-65 NSFENGIYTNNR
+65 GKSYTGNGIYLSSSKIENFTNIGIVSGKIGQNISEGYKAGNGIFNSR
-77 KIESDYIGIYNKAL
+77 KIGVKFSNFGIIAGEVKAIHTD
-91 NISLINE
+91 N
-98 NKISVDGE
+98 
-106 NVWGIY
+106 
-112 NNGTIE
+112 
-118 VLRNSGLLEV
+118 V
-128 SGENQAIGIHNN
+128 SGENLG
-140 SSNILLIN
+140 LLIDGAGKTDDTLKIVVGESQKIITSGEYN
-148 ENKISVDG
+148 GYEIKNTFTKGEYKYSDIASREN
-156 ENVWG
+156 
-161 IYNNGTIEV
+161 
-170 LRNSGLLEVNGANEA
+170 
-185 KGIVNYEGKIAKI
+185 
-198 ENSGLLEVNGTSF
+198 
-211 VTGIL
+211 
-216 NLNGEINNLLNQGI
+216 
-230 VKVTNSSSEAIGIDN
+230 
-245 QNPKG
+245 
-250 IINNL
+250 
-255 TNQGIIDITGYLNTY
+255 DIT
-270 GIQNNGGGTINDLSN
+270 LSDTDN
-285 QGIIKVKSL
+285 KDKL
-294 TSYSKGII
+294 II
-302 NGSNIE
+302 NGY
-308 NILNE
+308 
-313 GIIEAKGTSQV
+313 
-324 IGIDSPAKK
+324 
-333 ETKNKGVIRVKSSSS
+333 NKGLK
-348 TSEVYGIHINTPNSK
+348 INSD
-363 AEKILNEGIIEA
+363 L
-375 VGGSS
+375 
-380 KVKAIRS
+380 
-387 SQEIDSL
+387 
-394 VNKGILKT
+394 
-402 KGENAITISANNENI
+402 
-417 KKLEQNGIVFSE
+417 
-429 GVTIDISSS
+429 
-438 NIDNIV
+438 
-444 NNGLLIGDS
+444 
-453 SKFIEKNYINN
+453 
-464 GIMFSYDGT
+464 
-473 NNNYKIQGYKNTGAD
+473 
-488 GIKVGDKTIVNA
+488 
-500 TLNKGTDNSIATG
+500 TLS
-513 SNSIAL
+513 
-519 TENKSNMIYNGITDT
+519 
-534 LKVNEDRTL
+534 
-543 TNSIVN
+543 NSIVN
-549 GYTSVIVFD
+549 SYTTAINIDGGNFTGDNIV
-558 ENGGSLTLDNSIIN
+558 IN
-572 GGLDEA
+572 GGIDET
-578 SATIKGSDSSNNLA
+578 SATIKGSDSSDNLA

-629 IDNLIFNPKGV
+629 IDNLIFYPKGV

-652 IFNKVEGFENINVA
+652 IFNKVEGFENINVV

-677 TGAKN
+677 TGADS
-682 IAIQKDGN
+682 ITIQKDGN

-705 SRNDGTISSNGGK
+705 SGNNGTISSNGGK

-733 FGTTSLDESMKG
+733 FGNTSLDESMKG
-745 NEKGFKEATIDTT
+745 NENGLKEATIDTT

-787 YNELNTVYQSIR
+787 YNELNTIYQSIR

-1114 SLNNGVTFDVKGS
+1114 ELNNGVTFDVKGS

>member
-549 GYTSVIVFD
+549 GYTSAIVFG
-558 ENGGSLTLDNSIIN
+558 ENGSLTLNNSIIN

-578 SATIKGSDSSNNLA
+578 SATIKGSSNVDNLA

-605 GAGDDKLS
+605 GVGDDNLTIS
-613 IDNTVQLNGDL
+613 DSVQLNGDL
-624 LGGTG
+624 LDEDGNDT
-629 IDNLIFNPKGV
+629 LTFNNNGV
-640 STFGGEDDNNIN
+640 SAFNNEVDNNIN

-705 SRNDGTISSNGGK
+705 SGNTGVISSEGGK

-733 FGTTSLDESMKG
+733 FGNTSLDESMKG
-745 NEKGFKEATIDTT
+745 NENGLKEATIDTT

-787 YNELNTVYQSIR
+787 YNELNTIYQSIR

-838 RKSVNMF
+838 RKSINMF

-926 SEINNS
+926 SEINSS

-995 YAQGKYSNKLAE
+995 YAQAKYSNKLAE
-1007 NLYLEPSIAL
+1007 NLYLEPSVVL

-1042 NYTTTKFGV
+1042 NYTTAKFGI
-1051 DLRKDIPTTT
+1051 DLRKDIPTTI

-1114 SLNNGVTFDVKGS
+1114 ELNNGVTFDVKGS

>member
-1 MKNFEEKILK
+1 MKEFEERLLK

-21 LATIVAFLIGSS
+21 MATIVAFLIGSS
-33 LSLAETLYIKNGEN
+33 LSLAETLYIRDGVNGI
-47 GVEFSIDD
+47 EFSIDD
-55 QNWGENPYFE
+55 QNWGENPYPE
-65 NSFENGIYTNNR
+65 SSFENGIYTNNR
-77 KIESDYIGIYNKAL
+77 RIESDYIGIYNQAS

-98 NKISVDGE
+98 NEIIVDGE

-112 NNGTIE
+112 SNRIIAFLKNDGLIE
-118 VLRNSGLLEV
+118 VNGDKQSIGIGNSGINKGELL
-128 SGENQAIGIHNN
+128 NQGILRVTSLN
-140 SSNILLIN
+140 
-148 ENKISVDG
+148 G
-156 ENVWG
+156 NVWG
-161 IYNNGTIEV
+161 INNKGPQNKIE
-170 LRNSGLLEVNGANEA
+170 NSGLLEVNGANEA
-185 KGIVNYEGKIAKI
+185 KGIGNYEGKIAKV

-313 GIIEAKGTSQV
+313 GIIEAKGTSQI

-348 TSEVYGIHINTPNSK
+348 TSNAYGIHINTTK
-363 AEKILNEGIIEA
+363 VEKILNEGIIEA
-375 VGGSS
+375 VGESS
-380 KVKAIRS
+380 GVNAIRS

-394 VNKGILKT
+394 INKGILKT
-402 KGENAITISANNENI
+402 KGANSSVATISANENNI
-417 KKLEQNGIVFSE
+417 KKLEQNGIVFSD
-429 GVTIDISSS
+429 GLTIGFTSS
-438 NIDNIV
+438 NTGNIV
-444 NNGLLIGDS
+444 NNGLLIGNS
-453 SKFIEKNYINN
+453 SEFKKEYTNN
-464 GIMFSYDGT
+464 GMIFSIE
-473 NNNYKIQGYKNTGAD
+473 NEIYKIKDIGSNSNV
-488 GIKVGDKTIVNA
+488 INA
-500 TLNKGTDNSIATG
+500 TLNGENKTQTEWTATG
-513 SNSIAL
+513 SESIVL
-519 TENKSNMIYNGITDT
+519 SKDESDMIYNGITDT
-534 LKVNEDRTL
+534 LKVSGDKTL

-549 GYTSVIVFD
+549 GYTSAIVFD
-558 ENGGSLTLDNSIIN
+558 VNGGSLTLDNSIIN
-572 GGLDEA
+572 GGLDEV
-578 SATIKGSDSSNNLA
+578 SATIKGESGVDNLA
-592 LTNGTI
+592 LVNNTI

-605 GAGDDKLS
+605 GAGADKLS

-624 LGGTG
+624 LGGVGDDSLTFNSKG
-629 IDNLIFNPKGV
+629 I
-640 STFGGEDDNNIN
+640 STFGSEDDNNIN
-652 IFNKVEGFENINVA
+652 IFNRVEGFENINVA

-677 TGAKN
+677 VGAGS

-690 LILRIDSTNGNSHAL
+690 LVLRIDSTNSNNHAL
-705 SRNDGTISSNGGK
+705 SKNTGTISSEGGK

-733 FGTTSLDESMKG
+733 FGDTSLDETMKG
-745 NEKGFKEATIDTT
+745 NENGFKEATIDTT
-758 SLLHNIEKIDDKTV
+758 SLLHNIKKIDNKTV
-772 KVSTEENIPYVSDVN
+772 KVSTEENIPYVNAVN
-787 YNELNTVYQSIR
+787 YNELNRIYQSLR
-799 SVDGVGEFNVT
+799 SIDGVGEFNVT
-810 DDKALVEFTNYLHDI
+810 DDKALAEFTNYLHDI
-825 YAGNPYSF
+825 YANNSYSF
-833 SSELS
+833 SSTLS

-845 SDVVMGRDLHP
+845 SDIVMDRDLHP

-878 FGKGYYTYDIGSK
+878 YGKGYYTYDIGSK

-926 SEINNS
+926 SEINNN

-957 GVGYQYGDYEADRVA
+957 GVGYQYGDYKADRVA
-972 VGYEGITTTRTFDS
+972 VGYDGITTTRTFDS

-995 YAQGKYSNKLAE
+995 YAQAKYSNKLAE

-1017 DYTYV
+1017 DYTYI
-1022 NQEGASE
+1022 NQDGASE
-1029 NGVLAIETDSKDF
+1029 DGVLAIETDDKDF
-1042 NYTTTKFGV
+1042 NYTTAKFGV
-1051 DLRKDIPTTT
+1051 DLRKDIPTTS

-1105 VGLRAKYEV
+1105 LGLRAKYEV
-1114 SLNNGVTFDVKGS
+1114 ELNNGVTFDVKGS
-1127 YTFERESYSGENKN
+1127 YTFARESYSGENKN

-1148 VGAGIG
+1148 VGVGIG
-1154 YRF
+1154 YKF

>member
-1 MKNFEEKILK
+1 MKDFEEKLLK

-21 LATIVAFLIGSS
+21 LATIVAFLISSS
-33 LSLAETLYIKNGEN
+33 LSLAETLYIRDGEN
-47 GVEFSIDD
+47 GVEFKIDN
-55 QNWGENPYFE
+55 QNWGENPYSE
-65 NSFENGIYTNNR
+65 NSFENNIYTNNR
-77 KIESDYIGIYNKAL
+77 KIESDYIGIYNKASD
-91 NISLINE
+91 ISLINE
-98 NKISVDGE
+98 NEIIVNAEKG
-106 NVWGIY
+106 WGIY
-112 NNGTIE
+112 NSGTIE
-118 VLRNSGLLEV
+118 VL
-128 SGENQAIGIHNN
+128 
-140 SSNILLIN
+140 
-148 ENKISVDG
+148 K
-156 ENVWG
+156 
-161 IYNNGTIEV
+161 
-170 LRNSGLLEVNGANEA
+170 NSGLLEVNSDDQSV
-185 KGIVNYEGKIAKI
+185 GISNYGINKGKILNQGTIKVTSSNGNVWGIDNGKNVEII
-198 ENSGLLEVNGTSF
+198 ENDGLLEVNGTSDA
-211 VTGIL
+211 TGIGNYNAKVEDIINTGRIKINGNYVFGGIINNGETTNIINTGIIETIGQERTTGINNDIDGKAINIINSGKI
-216 NLNGEINNLLNQGI
+216 NLFSNEEEILDIIDNNGEVTNIINTGIMEGKGKNSITGIVANGEINN
-230 VKVTNSSSEAIGIDN
+230 
-245 QNPKG
+245 
-250 IINNL
+250 
-255 TNQGIIDITGYLNTY
+255 
-270 GIQNNGGGTINDLSN
+270 
-285 QGIIKVKSL
+285 
-294 TSYSKGII
+294 
-302 NGSNIE
+302 IE
-308 NILNE
+308 NE
-313 GIIEAKGTSQV
+313 GKIELINIGEKSNAIWGINIIRNVTES
-324 IGIDSPAKK
+324 I
-333 ETKNKGVIRVKSSSS
+333 KNKGVIYTESKNYNAR
-348 TSEVYGIHINTPNSK
+348 GINTNNGDMK
-363 AEKILNEGIIEA
+363 ENIIIENT
-375 VGGSS
+375 GLIFS
-380 KVKAIRS
+380 KTDGDGVEASGITIYGTGIKDIY
-387 SQEIDSL
+387 
-394 VNKGILKT
+394 NKGIIKVSGEKAKT
-402 KGENAITISANNENI
+402 IAINISPYLLVEKVENNGILAGMGKGNVINI
-417 KKLEQNGIVFSE
+417 KKEDNFTNNGIVI
-429 GVTIDISSS
+429 GDTS
-438 NIDNIV
+438 NISDLSILQ
-444 NNGLLIGDS
+444 NNGMIFSIDNGKYEIEAIGNSNNVINAALTD
-453 SKFIEKNYINN
+453 EENKN
-464 GIMFSYDGT
+464 T
-473 NNNYKIQGYKNTGAD
+473 NNWT
-488 GIKVGDKTIVNA
+488 
-500 TLNKGTDNSIATG
+500 ATG
-513 SNSIAL
+513 SKSIDL
-519 TENKSNMIYNGITDT
+519 TEDKSDMIYNGITNT
-534 LKVNEDRTL
+534 LKISGDRTL

-549 GYTSVIVFD
+549 GYTSAIVFD

-572 GGLDEA
+572 GGVDEA
-578 SATIKGSDSSNNLA
+578 SATIKGSSIVDNLA

-613 IDNTVQLNGDL
+613 INNTVQLNSDL
-624 LGGTG
+624 
-629 IDNLIFNPKGV
+629 
-640 STFGGEDDNNIN
+640 FGGDGSDSLTFNGKDENNIN
-652 IFNKVEGFENINVA
+652 IFNKVGGFENINVA

-677 TGAKN
+677 TGADS
-682 IAIQKDGN
+682 ITIQKDGN

-705 SRNDGTISSNGGK
+705 SGNTGTISSNGGK

-733 FGTTSLDESMKG
+733 FGDTTLDESMKG
-745 NEKGFKEATIDTT
+745 NENGFKEATVDTT

-772 KVSTEENIPYVSDVN
+772 KVSTEDNIPYVNDVN
-787 YNELNTVYQSIR
+787 YNELNTIYQSIR
-799 SVDGVGEFNVT
+799 SIDGVKEFNVT

-845 SDVVMGRDLHP
+845 SDVVMGRDLYP

-897 KITGMYAQGE
+897 KITGMYVQGE
-907 YGVNETLNLGVI
+907 YGVNETLNLGII

-957 GVGYQYGDYEADRVA
+957 GIGYQYGDYEVDRVA
-972 VGYEGITTTRTFDS
+972 VGYDGITTTRTFDS

-995 YAQGKYSNKLAE
+995 YAQAKYSNKLAE
-1007 NLYLEPSIAL
+1007 NLYLEPSVAL
-1017 DYTYV
+1017 DYAYV

-1042 NYTTTKFGV
+1042 NYTTAKFGV

-1127 YTFERESYSGENKN
+1127 YTFEREGYSGENKN

-1148 VGAGIG
+1148 VGVGIG

>member
-1 MKNFEEKILK
+1 MRENIEKSIK
-11 RWLKRKVKIT
+11 RWLKRKVTIT
-21 LATIVAFLIGSS
+21 LGMMVAFMITGEISYSEITIKYDEVNNQGIIIKGDIVIDSKEYGILEQNSLGNYSWYNNNSINDQIKIDDSFSNKNFSIINSGIIYDKKEDDELDNFNVGNGIFLKELSIKLLENSGIIFGEEQGIYLKKNVIIDKLENEGIIGLTS
-33 LSLAETLYIKNGEN
+33 EN
-47 GVEFSIDD
+47 GVYLQLESSIETFI
-55 QNWGENPYFE
+55 NKGEICSYGANYSGNGMYLSSSSITNFINLGSIKGKSNNE
-65 NSFENGIYTNNR
+65 GKSYTGNGIYLSSSKIENFTNIGIVSGKIGQNISEGYKAGNGIFNSR
-77 KIESDYIGIYNKAL
+77 KIGVKFSNFGIIAGEVKAIHTD
-91 NISLINE
+91 N
-98 NKISVDGE
+98 
-106 NVWGIY
+106 
-112 NNGTIE
+112 
-118 VLRNSGLLEV
+118 V
-128 SGENQAIGIHNN
+128 SGENLG
-140 SSNILLIN
+140 LLIDGAGKTDDTLKIVVGESQKIITSGEYN
-148 ENKISVDG
+148 GYEIKNTFTKGEYKYSDIASREN
-156 ENVWG
+156 
-161 IYNNGTIEV
+161 
-170 LRNSGLLEVNGANEA
+170 
-185 KGIVNYEGKIAKI
+185 
-198 ENSGLLEVNGTSF
+198 
-211 VTGIL
+211 
-216 NLNGEINNLLNQGI
+216 
-230 VKVTNSSSEAIGIDN
+230 
-245 QNPKG
+245 
-250 IINNL
+250 
-255 TNQGIIDITGYLNTY
+255 DIT
-270 GIQNNGGGTINDLSN
+270 LSDTDN
-285 QGIIKVKSL
+285 KDKL
-294 TSYSKGII
+294 II
-302 NGSNIE
+302 NGY
-308 NILNE
+308 
-313 GIIEAKGTSQV
+313 
-324 IGIDSPAKK
+324 
-333 ETKNKGVIRVKSSSS
+333 NKGLK
-348 TSEVYGIHINTPNSK
+348 INSD
-363 AEKILNEGIIEA
+363 L
-375 VGGSS
+375 
-380 KVKAIRS
+380 
-387 SQEIDSL
+387 
-394 VNKGILKT
+394 
-402 KGENAITISANNENI
+402 
-417 KKLEQNGIVFSE
+417 
-429 GVTIDISSS
+429 
-438 NIDNIV
+438 
-444 NNGLLIGDS
+444 
-453 SKFIEKNYINN
+453 
-464 GIMFSYDGT
+464 
-473 NNNYKIQGYKNTGAD
+473 
-488 GIKVGDKTIVNA
+488 
-500 TLNKGTDNSIATG
+500 TLS
-513 SNSIAL
+513 
-519 TENKSNMIYNGITDT
+519 
-534 LKVNEDRTL
+534 
-543 TNSIVN
+543 NSIVN
-549 GYTSVIVFD
+549 SYTTAINIDGGNFTGDNIV
-558 ENGGSLTLDNSIIN
+558 IN
-572 GGLDEA
+572 GGIDET
-578 SATIKGSDSSNNLA
+578 SATIKGSDSSDNLA

-629 IDNLIFNPKGV
+629 IDNLIFYPKGV

-652 IFNKVEGFENINVA
+652 IFNKVEGFENINVV

-677 TGAKN
+677 TGADS
-682 IAIQKDGN
+682 ITIQKDGN

-705 SRNDGTISSNGGK
+705 SGNTGVISSEGGK
-718 LLLALNGVGEGETIS
+718 LLLALNGVGEGETID
-733 FGTTSLDESMKG
+733 FGNNKLDDTIKG
-745 NEKGFKEATIDTT
+745 NEIGYTSGITLDTT
-758 SLLHNIEKIDDKTV
+758 SLLHSLA
-772 KVSTEENIPYVSDVN
+772 KVEG
-787 YNELNTVYQSIR
+787 NTVIVNTVENLPTDFMPTSIDYSKLNSIYQSMRITDQ
-799 SVDGVGEFNVT
+799 VKEFDVT
-810 DDKALVEFTNYLHDI
+810 DDKKLSGFTSYLNDI
-825 YAGNPYSF
+825 YAGNPYSL

-926 SEINNS
+926 SEINSS

-957 GVGYQYGDYEADRVA
+957 GVGYQYGDYEVDRVA

-1007 NLYLEPSIAL
+1007 NLYLEPSVAL

-1042 NYTTTKFGV
+1042 NYTTAKFGV

>member
-1 MKNFEEKILK
+1 MRENIEKSIK
-11 RWLKRKVKIT
+11 RWLKRKVTIT
-21 LATIVAFLIGSS
+21 LGMMVAFMITGEISYSEITIKYDEVNNQGIIIKGDIVIDSKEYGILEQNSLGNYSWYNNNNSINDQIKIDDSFSNKNFSIINSGIIYDKKEDDELDNFNVGNGIFLKELSIKLLENSGIIFGEEQGIYLKKNVIIDKLENEGIIGLTS
-33 LSLAETLYIKNGEN
+33 EN
-47 GVEFSIDD
+47 GVYLQLESSIETFI
-55 QNWGENPYFE
+55 NKGEICSYGANYSGNGMYLSSSSITNFINLGSIKGKSNNE
-65 NSFENGIYTNNR
+65 GKSYTGNGIYLSSSKIENFTNIGIVSGKIGQNISEGYKAGNGIFNSR
-77 KIESDYIGIYNKAL
+77 KIGVKFSNFGIIAGEVKAIHTD
-91 NISLINE
+91 N
-98 NKISVDGE
+98 
-106 NVWGIY
+106 
-112 NNGTIE
+112 
-118 VLRNSGLLEV
+118 V
-128 SGENQAIGIHNN
+128 SGENLG
-140 SSNILLIN
+140 LLIDGAGKTDDTLKIVVGESQKIITSGEYN
-148 ENKISVDG
+148 GYEIKNTFTKGEYKYSDIASREN
-156 ENVWG
+156 
-161 IYNNGTIEV
+161 
-170 LRNSGLLEVNGANEA
+170 
-185 KGIVNYEGKIAKI
+185 
-198 ENSGLLEVNGTSF
+198 
-211 VTGIL
+211 
-216 NLNGEINNLLNQGI
+216 
-230 VKVTNSSSEAIGIDN
+230 
-245 QNPKG
+245 
-250 IINNL
+250 
-255 TNQGIIDITGYLNTY
+255 DIT
-270 GIQNNGGGTINDLSN
+270 LSDTDN
-285 QGIIKVKSL
+285 KDKL
-294 TSYSKGII
+294 II
-302 NGSNIE
+302 NGY
-308 NILNE
+308 
-313 GIIEAKGTSQV
+313 
-324 IGIDSPAKK
+324 
-333 ETKNKGVIRVKSSSS
+333 NKGLK
-348 TSEVYGIHINTPNSK
+348 INSD
-363 AEKILNEGIIEA
+363 L
-375 VGGSS
+375 
-380 KVKAIRS
+380 
-387 SQEIDSL
+387 
-394 VNKGILKT
+394 
-402 KGENAITISANNENI
+402 
-417 KKLEQNGIVFSE
+417 
-429 GVTIDISSS
+429 
-438 NIDNIV
+438 
-444 NNGLLIGDS
+444 
-453 SKFIEKNYINN
+453 
-464 GIMFSYDGT
+464 
-473 NNNYKIQGYKNTGAD
+473 
-488 GIKVGDKTIVNA
+488 
-500 TLNKGTDNSIATG
+500 TLS
-513 SNSIAL
+513 
-519 TENKSNMIYNGITDT
+519 
-534 LKVNEDRTL
+534 
-543 TNSIVN
+543 NSIVN
-549 GYTSVIVFD
+549 SYTTAINIDGGNFTGDNIV
-558 ENGGSLTLDNSIIN
+558 IN
-572 GGLDEA
+572 GGIDET
-578 SATIKGSDSSNNLA
+578 SATIKGSDSSDNLA

-629 IDNLIFNPKGV
+629 IDNLIFYPKGV

-652 IFNKVEGFENINVA
+652 IFNKVEGFENINVV

-677 TGAKN
+677 TGADS
-682 IAIQKDGN
+682 ITIQKDGN

-705 SRNDGTISSNGGK
+705 SGNTGVISSEGGK
-718 LLLALNGVGEGETIS
+718 LLLALNGVGEGETID
-733 FGTTSLDESMKG
+733 FGNNKLDDTIKG
-745 NEKGFKEATIDTT
+745 NEIGYTSGITLDTT
-758 SLLHNIEKIDDKTV
+758 SLLHSLA
-772 KVSTEENIPYVSDVN
+772 KVEG
-787 YNELNTVYQSIR
+787 NTVIVNTVENLPTDFMPTSIDYSKLNSIYQSMRITDQ
-799 SVDGVGEFNVT
+799 VKEFDVT
-810 DDKALVEFTNYLHDI
+810 DDKKLSGFTSYLNDI
-825 YAGNPYSF
+825 YAGNPYSL

-926 SEINNS
+926 SEINSS

-957 GVGYQYGDYEADRVA
+957 GVGYQYGDYEVDRVA

-1007 NLYLEPSIAL
+1007 NLYLEPSVAL

-1042 NYTTTKFGV
+1042 NYTTAKFGV

>member
-1 MKNFEEKILK
+1 MRENIEKSIK
-11 RWLKRKVKIT
+11 RWLKRKVTIT
-21 LATIVAFLIGSS
+21 LGMMVAFMITGEISYSEITIKYDEVNNQGIIIKGDIVIDSKEYGILEQNSLGNYSWYNNNSINDQIKIDDSFSNKNFSIINSGIIYDKKEDDELDNFNVGNGIFLKELSIKLLENSGIIFGEEQGIYLKKNVIIDKLENEGIIGLTS
-33 LSLAETLYIKNGEN
+33 EN
-47 GVEFSIDD
+47 GVYLQLESSIETFI
-55 QNWGENPYFE
+55 NKGEICSYGANYSGNGMYLSSSSITNFINLGSIKGKSNNE
-65 NSFENGIYTNNR
+65 GKSYTGNGIYLSSSKIENFTNIGIVSGKIGQNISEGYKAGNGIFNSR
-77 KIESDYIGIYNKAL
+77 KIGVKFSNFGIIAGEVKAIHTD
-91 NISLINE
+91 N
-98 NKISVDGE
+98 
-106 NVWGIY
+106 
-112 NNGTIE
+112 
-118 VLRNSGLLEV
+118 V
-128 SGENQAIGIHNN
+128 SGENLG
-140 SSNILLIN
+140 LLIDGAGKTDDTLKIVVGESQKIITSGEYN
-148 ENKISVDG
+148 GYEIKNTFTKGEYKYSDIASREN
-156 ENVWG
+156 
-161 IYNNGTIEV
+161 
-170 LRNSGLLEVNGANEA
+170 
-185 KGIVNYEGKIAKI
+185 
-198 ENSGLLEVNGTSF
+198 
-211 VTGIL
+211 
-216 NLNGEINNLLNQGI
+216 
-230 VKVTNSSSEAIGIDN
+230 
-245 QNPKG
+245 
-250 IINNL
+250 
-255 TNQGIIDITGYLNTY
+255 DIT
-270 GIQNNGGGTINDLSN
+270 LSDTDN
-285 QGIIKVKSL
+285 KDKL
-294 TSYSKGII
+294 II
-302 NGSNIE
+302 NGY
-308 NILNE
+308 
-313 GIIEAKGTSQV
+313 
-324 IGIDSPAKK
+324 
-333 ETKNKGVIRVKSSSS
+333 NKGLK
-348 TSEVYGIHINTPNSK
+348 INSD
-363 AEKILNEGIIEA
+363 L
-375 VGGSS
+375 
-380 KVKAIRS
+380 
-387 SQEIDSL
+387 
-394 VNKGILKT
+394 
-402 KGENAITISANNENI
+402 
-417 KKLEQNGIVFSE
+417 
-429 GVTIDISSS
+429 
-438 NIDNIV
+438 
-444 NNGLLIGDS
+444 
-453 SKFIEKNYINN
+453 
-464 GIMFSYDGT
+464 
-473 NNNYKIQGYKNTGAD
+473 
-488 GIKVGDKTIVNA
+488 
-500 TLNKGTDNSIATG
+500 TLS
-513 SNSIAL
+513 
-519 TENKSNMIYNGITDT
+519 
-534 LKVNEDRTL
+534 
-543 TNSIVN
+543 NSIVN
-549 GYTSVIVFD
+549 SYTTAINIDGGNFTGDNIV
-558 ENGGSLTLDNSIIN
+558 IN
-572 GGLDEA
+572 GGIDET
-578 SATIKGSDSSNNLA
+578 SATIKGSDSSDNLA

-629 IDNLIFNPKGV
+629 IDNLIFYPKGV

-652 IFNKVEGFENINVA
+652 IFNKVEGFENINVV

-677 TGAKN
+677 TGADS
-682 IAIQKDGN
+682 ITIQKDGN

-705 SRNDGTISSNGGK
+705 SGNTGVISSEGGK
-718 LLLALNGVGEGETIS
+718 LLLALNGVGEGETID
-733 FGTTSLDESMKG
+733 FGNNKLDDTIKG
-745 NEKGFKEATIDTT
+745 NEIGYTSGITLDTT
-758 SLLHNIEKIDDKTV
+758 SLLHSLA
-772 KVSTEENIPYVSDVN
+772 KVEG
-787 YNELNTVYQSIR
+787 NTVIVNTVENLPTDFMPTSIDYSKLNSIYQSMRITDQ
-799 SVDGVGEFNVT
+799 VKEFDVT
-810 DDKALVEFTNYLHDI
+810 DDKKLSEFTSYLNDI
-825 YAGNPYSF
+825 YAGNPYSL

-926 SEINNS
+926 SEINSS

-957 GVGYQYGDYEADRVA
+957 GVGYQYGDYEVDRVA

-1007 NLYLEPSIAL
+1007 NLYLEPSVAL

-1042 NYTTTKFGV
+1042 NYTTAKFGV

>member
-1 MKNFEEKILK
+1 MRANIEKSIK
-11 RWLKRKVKIT
+11 RWLKRKVTIT
-21 LATIVAFLIGSS
+21 LGMMVAFMITGGISYS
-33 LSLAETLYIKNGEN
+33 EITIKY
-47 GVEFSIDD
+47 D
-55 QNWGENPYFE
+55 
-65 NSFENGIYTNNR
+65 
-77 KIESDYIGIYNKAL
+77 
-91 NISLINE
+91 
-98 NKISVDGE
+98 
-106 NVWGIY
+106 
-112 NNGTIE
+112 
-118 VLRNSGLLEV
+118 
-128 SGENQAIGIHNN
+128 
-140 SSNILLIN
+140 
-148 ENKISVDG
+148 
-156 ENVWG
+156 
-161 IYNNGTIEV
+161 
-170 LRNSGLLEVNGANEA
+170 EVN
-185 KGIVNYEGKIAKI
+185 
-198 ENSGLLEVNGTSF
+198 
-211 VTGIL
+211 
-216 NLNGEINNLLNQGI
+216 
-230 VKVTNSSSEAIGIDN
+230 
-245 QNPKG
+245 
-250 IINNL
+250 
-255 TNQGIIDITGYLNTY
+255 NQGIIIKDDIVIDSKEY
-270 GIQNNGGGTINDLSN
+270 GTLEQNSLGNYSWYNNNSINDQIKIDDSFSNKNFSIINSGIIYDKREDDELDNFNVGNGIFLKALSIKLLQN
-285 QGIIKVKSL
+285 SGIIFGEEQGIYLK
-294 TSYSKGII
+294 
-302 NGSNIE
+302 E
-308 NILNE
+308 NIIIDKLENE
-313 GIIEAKGTSQV
+313 GIIGLTSENGVYLQLESS
-324 IGIDSPAKK
+324 I
-333 ETKNKGVIRVKSSSS
+333 ETFINKGEISG
-348 TSEVYGIHINTPNSK
+348 YG
-363 AEKILNEGIIEA
+363 
-375 VGGSS
+375 
-380 KVKAIRS
+380 
-387 SQEIDSL
+387 
-394 VNKGILKT
+394 
-402 KGENAITISANNENI
+402 ANYSG
-417 KKLEQNGIVFSE
+417 NGMYL
-429 GVTIDISSS
+429 SSS
-438 NIDNIV
+438 NITNFINLGSIKGKSNNEGKSYTGNGIYLSSSKIENFTNIGIV
-444 NNGLLIGDS
+444 NGKIGQNISEGYKAGNGIFNNQGIDIKFSNFGIIAGEVKAIHTDNVLGENLGLLI
-453 SKFIEKNYINN
+453 
-464 GIMFSYDGT
+464 DGA
-473 NNNYKIQGYKNTGAD
+473 G
-488 GIKVGDKTIVNA
+488 KT
-500 TLNKGTDNSIATG
+500 D
-513 SNSIAL
+513 
-519 TENKSNMIYNGITDT
+519 DT
-534 LKVNEDRTL
+534 LKIVAGESQKITSGEYVGYEIKNTFTKGEYKYSDIASKENNIILSNDSNKLIINGYNKGLKVKNDLTL
-543 TNSIVN
+543 SNSIVN
-549 GYTSVIVFD
+549 SYTTAINIESGNFT
-558 ENGGSLTLDNSIIN
+558 GDNIIIN
-572 GGLDEA
+572 GGIDET
-578 SATIKGSDSSNNLA
+578 SATIKGSDSTDNLT
-592 LTNGTI
+592 LKGNSI

-605 GAGDDKLS
+605 GAGDDNLTIS
-613 IDNTVQLNGDL
+613 DSVQLNGDL
-624 LGGTG
+624 FGGVGEKDT
-629 IDNLIFNPKGV
+629 LTFNNNGV
-640 STFGGEDDNNIN
+640 SAFNNEVDNNIN
-652 IFNKVEGFENINVA
+652 IFNKVEGIENINVA

-705 SRNDGTISSNGGK
+705 SGNTGVISSEGGK
-718 LLLALNGVGEGETIS
+718 LLLALNGVGEGETID
-733 FGTTSLDESMKG
+733 FGNNKLDSSIKG
-745 NEKGFKEATIDTT
+745 NEIGYTSGITLDTT
-758 SLLHNIEKIDDKTV
+758 SLLHSLTKGEG
-772 KVSTEENIPYVSDVN
+772 
-787 YNELNTVYQSIR
+787 NTVIVNTVENLPTDFMPTSIDYSKLNSIYQSMRITDQ
-799 SVDGVGEFNVT
+799 VKEFDVT
-810 DDKALVEFTNYLHDI
+810 DDKKLSGFTSYLNDI

-1007 NLYLEPSIAL
+1007 NLYLEPSVAL

-1042 NYTTTKFGV
+1042 NYTTAKFGV

-1072 NRMLDGYEEENI
+1072 NRMLDGYEDENI

-1114 SLNNGVTFDVKGS
+1114 ELNNGVTFDVKGS